1 MAKMK
6 LICGKKLLAKTSM
19 NSTSILVPGYDGCH
33 VTTQWLYSIAERGE
47 RERELMPLYSFIVP

>member
-6 LICGKKLLAKTSM
+6 LIRGKKLLAKTSM

-47 RERELMPLYSFIVP
+47 RERADAAV